1 MSDIIEL
8 HSIIM
13 QQAQTIAKLTD
24 QIVSYVQTGQVPVQ
38 QTPKEEAPQYDTSL
52 EGSDLVREHFRRR
65 GGELYCLYDDSSDAV
80 AIDDDCG
87 SVVTKVH
94 SDGRFVIAS
103 GNAYSYAVACDRHH
117 KVLTA
122 SELLW

>member
-1 MSDIIEL
+1 MSDIKEL

-24 QIVSYVQTGQVPVQ
+24 QLVSYVQTGQVLVP
-38 QTPKEEAPQYDTSL
+38 QTPLEEAPQYAISL
-52 EGSDLVREHFRRR
+52 EGSDLVREHFRR
-65 GGELYCLYDDSSDAV
+65 GGGALYCFYDDESDAD

-87 SVVTKVH
+87 SVVAEVQA
-94 SDGRFVIAS
+94 DGRFVLAS

-122 SELLW
+122 SELLG

>member
-1 MSDIIEL
+1 MSDIKEL

-24 QIVSYVQTGQVPVQ
+24 QIVRYVQTGQVPVP
-38 QTPKEEAPQYDTSL
+38 QTPLEEAPQYDTSL
-52 EGSDLVREHFRRR
+52 EGSDLVREHFRR
-65 GGELYCLYDDSSDAV
+65 GGGALYCFYDDDSDAD
-80 AIDDDCG
+80 AIDDACG
-87 SVVTKVH
+87 SVVTTVKA
-94 SDGRFVIAS
+94 DGRFVLTS

-122 SELLW
+122 SELLG

>member
-8 HSIIM
+8 HNIIM
-13 QQAQTIAKLTD
+13 QQAQTIAKLTH

-38 QTPKEEAPQYDTSL
+38 QTPKEAAPQYDTSL
-52 EGSDLVREHFRRR
+52 KGSDLVREHFRR
-65 GGELYCLYDDSSDAV
+65 GGGALYCFYDDSSDAD

-87 SVVTKVH
+87 SVVTEVQA
-94 SDGRFVIAS
+94 DGQFVLAS

-122 SELLW
+122 SELLG